1 MGGCGANVQDARLRV
16 FGGSVAASVAALKMY

>member
-16 FGGSVAASVAALKMY
+16 FGGSVPLCLGNEII